1 MEEQRRMMLLMMSE
15 MVRLRK
21 VIEGS
26 GRVHGTEGKVVEEGG
41 KFSGGHGV
49 QKADAS
55 AMEESDKGKAPGKP
69 ASPAEATSVQA
80 GVCEGSCGS
89 AVGAVGGIPDQPRLS
104 TALLFTFERAAR

>member
-1 MEEQRRMMLLMMSE
+1 MLLRGMSE
-15 MVRLRK
+15 VVILGK
-21 VIEGS
+21 VIEGL
-26 GRVHGTEGKVVEEGG
+26 GRARGAEGKAEEGG